1 MTKDENLYRKG
12 LRRYFA
18 HASQQPHFFPT
29 HLSIL
34 IALVQCCNY
43 QDVTLPFNVSRKT
56 LMRFSR
62 IKSVSTYHK
71 NIKELKE
78 SGFIKYKPSWHP
90 KLGSEVMLNIELEM
104 NF

>member
-1 MTKDENLYRKG
+1 MTKNENLHHKG

-18 HASQQPHFFPT
+18 HASEQPNFFPT
-29 HLSIL
+29 HLSML
-34 IALVQCCNY
+34 IALVQCCSY
-43 QDVTLPFNVSRKT
+43 QDLTLPFNVSRKT

-71 NIKELKE
+71 NIRELKE

-90 KLGSEVMLNIELEM
+90 KLGSEEKLNIELEK

>member
-1 MTKDENLYRKG
+1 MKKDENSYHKR

-18 HASQQPHFFPT
+18 HASKQPHFFPT
-29 HLSIL
+29 HLSML
-34 IALVQCCNY
+34 IALVHCCNHN
-43 QDVTLPFNVSRKT
+43 DPTLPFNVNRKM

-71 NIKELKE
+71 NIRELKE
-78 SGFIKYKPSWHP
+78 GGFIRYKPSWHP
-90 KLGSEVMLNIELEM
+90 KLGSEVELNIGLEK

>member
-1 MTKDENLYRKG
+1 MTKDENLYHEG
-12 LRRYFA
+12 LRKYFA

-43 QDVTLPFNVSRKT
+43 QDPTLPFSVSRKT

-71 NIKELKE
+71 NIRELKE
-78 SGFIKYKPSWHP
+78 GGFIKYKPSWHP
-90 KLGSEVMLNIELEM
+90 KLGSEVELNIGLKK

>member
-1 MTKDENLYRKG
+1 MTKDENLYHKG

-18 HASQQPHFFPT
+18 HASEQPHFFPT

-34 IALVQCCNY
+34 IALVQCSNH

-71 NIKELKE
+71 NIRELTE
-78 SGFIKYKPSWHP
+78 SGFINYKPSWHP
-90 KLGSEVMLNIELEM
+90 KLGSEVKLNIELKR

>member
-1 MTKDENLYRKG
+1 MTKDENLYHKG
-12 LRRYFA
+12 LGRYFA

-29 HLSIL
+29 HLSML
-34 IALVQCCNY
+34 IALVQCSNHE
-43 QDVTLPFNVSRKT
+43 DVKLPFNVSRKT

-71 NIKELKE
+71 NITELKE

-90 KLGSEVMLNIELEM
+90 KLGSEVMLNIELEK

>member
-1 MTKDENLYRKG
+1 MKKRENLYPKV
-12 LRRYFA
+12 LCRYFA

-43 QDVTLPFNVSRKT
+43 QDVTLSFNVSRKK
-56 LMRFSR
+56 LMQFSR

-71 NIKELKE
+71 NIRELTE

-90 KLGSEVMLNIELEM
+90 KLGSEVKLNIGLET

>member
-1 MTKDENLYRKG
+1 
-12 LRRYFA
+12 
-18 HASQQPHFFPT
+18 
-29 HLSIL
+29 
-34 IALVQCCNY
+34 
-43 QDVTLPFNVSRKT
+43 
-56 LMRFSR
+56 MRFSR

-90 KLGSEVMLNIELEM
+90 KLGSEVMLNIELEK